1 MIDRDQVLHVARL
14 ARLRLSDDEVDA
26 MVEELPKILG
36 HIETMETLDLEGV
49 EPTSHVVQLENVLR
63 EDVPQAEPA
72 GREGAG
78 AGARSAARR
87 IRRAEPGTLVS
98 DGPARAERRRGRRA
112 LVRAGELSAAEL
124 FEFWR
129 GRAAGDELGSYLWV
143 ADGAGRRPTGRRGR
157 SAACRW
163 P

>member
-14 ARLRLSDDEVDA
+14 ARLRLSDEEVDA

-63 EDVPQAEPA
+63 EDVPTAEPA
-72 GREGAG
+72 GGEGAG
-78 AGARSAARR
+78 AGARPAAGRL
-87 IRRAEPGTLVS
+87 RRAEPGTLMS
-98 DGPARAERRRGRRA
+98 DDLLALSAAEAGA

-129 GRAAGDELGSYLWV
+129 ARAAGDELGSYLWV
-143 ADGAGRRPTGRRGR
+143 ADGPEGEPPRRLRR

-163 P
+163 R